1 MSRRSFLV
9 LIAIHIRTKISA
21 PLRFINILAQTWD
34 CTIFFTRILKIPRIG
49 IGVTNYHISLLSQY
63 VSIGHDNI
71 VKS

>member
-34 CTIFFTRILKIPRIG
+34 CTIFFYQDTKDT
-49 IGVTNYHISLLSQY
+49 TNRDRSNKLPY
-63 VSIGHDNI
+63 
-71 VKS
+71 